1 MGISLRFIGLLA
13 LSASAS
19 TAAAYECLP
28 AAPATNVGLLVAAP
42 EMRSVPARA
51 ASCITAAEVL
61 ALARRP
67 APAAPP
73 VVAPAPSRPANTNAT
88 ANNGAYVPK
97 TPHDNSPWRFDM
109 QQNGKRMSAEEFDA
123 WMKAKGIRVA
133 TGKPAGST
141 APADGQ
147 AAPSDT
153 SSTTTPAPSGD
164 NRH

>member
-1 MGISLRFIGLLA
+1 MGNSLRVIGLLA
-13 LSASAS
+13 LTAAAP
-19 TAAAYECLP
+19 TAAAYDCLP
-28 AAPATNVGLLVAAP
+28 DAPATEAGLFVAAP
-42 EMRSVPARA
+42 EMRRMPVRA

-67 APAAPP
+67 TPALPPMAAPS
-73 VVAPAPSRPANTNAT
+73 PSRPANANST

-133 TGKPAGST
+133 TGKPGGST
-141 APADGQ
+141 TPADGQ
-147 AAPSDT
+147 AAPSNT

>member
-1 MGISLRFIGLLA
+1 LF
-13 LSASAS
+13 
-19 TAAAYECLP
+19 
-28 AAPATNVGLLVAAP
+28 VAAP
-42 EMRSVPARA
+42 EMRSIPVRA

-67 APAAPP
+67 TPAPP
-73 VVAPAPSRPANTNAT
+73 PVAAQSHSRPANAT

-109 QQNGKRMSAEEFDA
+109 QQNGKRMSAEEFSA

-141 APADGQ
+141 TPADGQ
-147 AAPSDT
+147 AAPSNT

-164 NRH
+164 NRR